1 MSIDARAARWGDRTA
16 IVDVAETDRFAPAGT
31 IDDDRLTYGELAT
44 LSSWLADA
52 LATQGVEAGETVAL
66 LSRNR
71 ITGVALLFAC
81 ERLGA
86 TFAPISHRLTPVS
99 VETPLSLLDPA
110 IVLAESAQR
119 DLVRSVDGART
130 VALESLFDA
139 DGGGTGTT
147 VGANG
152 DPSDTTVGADDGSAD
167 TAADPPDESP
177 STGGPNRGDDGEAA
191 PLLALHGSDG
201 APIAAYSAATVE
213 ANCLAAVLTWGLG
226 PTDRTILLR
235 PLSRPDGLLAV
246 ALPTLYAGGRLAI
259 DRAFDPAD
267 AAKAIAAH
275 GATHLVG
282 TADEY
287 RSILASD
294 GGAAALSA
302 VDRAVVSGRTD
313 GELLDSLD
321 ACAGTVDRSFGWLGC
336 PNALASDRE
345 TSESAHDQ
353 HASFHP
359 QVIGRPFLDVDA
371 RLVDDGTVVAG
382 AGTGE
387 LAVSGPVVANDVVP
401 GEDGRD
407 GAHPRRWRRSGTRF
421 RRDERGRYA
430 LETDMDE
437 TP

>member
-31 IDDDRLTYGELAT
+31 IDDDRLTYVELAT

-81 ERLGA
+81 RRLGA

-99 VETPLSLLDPA
+99 VETPLSLLEPA

-139 DGGGTGTT
+139 DGGG
-147 VGANG
+147 A
-152 DPSDTTVGADDGSAD
+152 DTTVGTDEGPTD
-167 TAADPPDESP
+167 TAADPPNHSTPPADGP
-177 STGGPNRGDDGEAA
+177 SRGEDGEAT
-191 PLLALHGSDG
+191 PLLALNGSDG
-201 APIAAYSAATVE
+201 APIATYSSETVE

-226 PTDRTILLR
+226 PTDRTVLLR

-246 ALPTLYAGGRLAI
+246 ALPILYAGGRLAL

-336 PNALASDRE
+336 PNALASDRG
-345 TSESAHDQ
+345 TPESTHDQ
-353 HASFHP
+353 HASSHP
-359 QVIGRPFLDVDA
+359 EVIGRPFLDVDA

-387 LAVSGPVVANDVVP
+387 LAVSGPAVADVVVP
-401 GEDGRD
+401 DEDAGN
-407 GAHPRRWRRSGTRF
+407 ASQPRRWRRTETRF

-430 LETDMDE
+430 LETGMDG